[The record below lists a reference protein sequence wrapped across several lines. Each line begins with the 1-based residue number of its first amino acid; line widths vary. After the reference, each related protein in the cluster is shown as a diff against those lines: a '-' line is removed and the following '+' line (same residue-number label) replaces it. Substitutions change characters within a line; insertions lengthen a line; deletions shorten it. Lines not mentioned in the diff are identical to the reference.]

1 MLHNEQRLPDPTEV
15 HCPLEDLLPTLFH
28 VQVIKHLNQ
37 GDGNLIDSPGYH
49 WLLQEVGR
57 KLERGRRE
65 VGRKKC
71 KDSISFTWNGFPL
84 F

>member
-65 VGRKKC
+65 AGIPDRLIKGTRNKYP
-71 KDSISFTWNGFPL
+71 K
-84 F
+84 